1 MKSYSELLAM
11 LNQVGQEAED
21 SRKQSRRRIRT
32 EQDLIEF
39 ASTREGVYWIETNMP
54 DNEIISAVKESTGK
68 DLKVRKSKPEG
79 KGLTSPDADGFRV
92 VYIGTQN
99 NIQKRLA
106 EHLFDAGSKGT
117 GKLRCRIDHEPFSG
131 YEWYFSQCEIN
142 SYSIRYAV
150 EAWWRLNIGWPPF
163 CIR

>member
-79 KGLTSPDADGFRV
+79 KGLTSPDADGF
-92 VYIGTQN
+92 
-99 NIQKRLA
+99 
-106 EHLFDAGSKGT
+106 
-117 GKLRCRIDHEPFSG
+117 
-131 YEWYFSQCEIN
+131 
-142 SYSIRYAV
+142 
-150 EAWWRLNIGWPPF
+150 
-163 CIR
+163 